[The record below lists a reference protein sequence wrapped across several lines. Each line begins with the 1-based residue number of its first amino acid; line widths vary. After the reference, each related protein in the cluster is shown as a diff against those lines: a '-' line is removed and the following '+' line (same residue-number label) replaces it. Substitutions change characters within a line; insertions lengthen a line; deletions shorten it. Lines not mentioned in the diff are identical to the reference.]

1 MTDIE
6 EGEKECNVI
15 DIKYGSPYD
24 ENKKSYGFDLS
35 QIIKILFSF
44 NFE

>member
-6 EGEKECNVI
+6 EGGKEYYVI
-15 DIKYGSPYD
+15 YVKYSSPYD

-44 NFE
+44 NSE